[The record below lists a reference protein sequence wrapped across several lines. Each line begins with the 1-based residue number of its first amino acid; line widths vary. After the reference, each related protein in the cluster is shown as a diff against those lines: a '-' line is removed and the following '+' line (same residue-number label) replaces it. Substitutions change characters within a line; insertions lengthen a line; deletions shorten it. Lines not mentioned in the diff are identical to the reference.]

1 MIRMIGAA
9 LVLGGAGGVGIG
21 KGLQFYRQLRQLR
34 DFVAAVEILK
44 CELNYSLMPLPKLYR
59 VAGRRTQGACSR
71 FFHNLATRLEQG
83 TPRSRAV
90 EHALADTGGLCLPK
104 DAMMSLLELCSALGR
119 YDMDGEN
126 RMLQLSGQRLKTA
139 LERTERE
146 KRPLAKSYASLG
158 LCTGVALVI
167 LML

>member
-1 MIRMIGAA
+1 MLRIIGAA
-9 LVLGGAGGVGIG
+9 LVLAGAGGLGLG

-34 DFVAAVEILK
+34 DFVGAVEILK
-44 CELNYSLMPLPKLYR
+44 CELNYSLLPLPKLYR

-71 FFHNLATRLEQG
+71 FFHALAANLEQG
-83 TPRSRAV
+83 TPRNRAV
-90 EHALADTGGLCLPK
+90 EHALSDTHGLCLPK
-104 DAMMSLLELCSALGR
+104 DAMLSLLELCSTLGR

-126 RMLQLSGQRLKTA
+126 RMLQLSGQRMKAA

-158 LCTGVALVI
+158 FCTGIALVI

>member
-1 MIRMIGAA
+1 MLRVIGAV
-9 LVLGGAGGVGIG
+9 LVLAGAGGMGLG
-21 KGLQFYRQLRQLR
+21 KGLQFHRQLRQLR
-34 DFVAAVEILK
+34 DFVGAVEILK

-71 FFHNLATRLEQG
+71 FFHTLATHLEQG
-83 TPRSRAV
+83 VPRSRAV
-90 EHALADTGGLCLPK
+90 EQALTETHGLYLPQ
-104 DAMMSLLELCSALGR
+104 DALLSVLELCSTLGR

-126 RMLQLSGQRLKTA
+126 RMLQLSGQRLKAA

-158 LCTGVALVI
+158 FCTGVALVI